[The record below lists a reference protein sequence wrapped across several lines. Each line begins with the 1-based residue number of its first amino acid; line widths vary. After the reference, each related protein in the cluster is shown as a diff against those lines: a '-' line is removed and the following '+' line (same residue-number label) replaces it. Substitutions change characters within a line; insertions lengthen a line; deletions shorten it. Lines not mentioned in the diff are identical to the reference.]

1 MTDSTLVTA
10 PPSPTPWRRII
21 GIGVALAVVVGV
33 IVLAFSWPSVTS
45 SVKNIPLAV
54 VGPESAVTQVEAALT
69 AASPGT
75 FALAGAEDRAAA
87 VSKIESRE
95 VYGAIVLGPSPEV
108 LTSSAASPVVSQL
121 LGGLAP
127 RIQAQLAAATAATAA
142 AGGGSSPAV
151 TVIVT
156 DVVPLAASDPRGSG
170 LTAAAFPLT
179 LGGMLG
185 GILASILIV
194 GAWRRVVAI
203 TVYVVVAGIALEA
216 ILGGWFGALQGN
228 YFVNAGAIALTLLA
242 VSATIVG
249 VASLVGRAG
258 IAVGPVLFLLIAN
271 PISSATQPLE
281 FLPQPWGA
289 VGQWFPPG
297 AGSTLLRDLSYF
309 PAANLLFPWLV
320 VAGWAALGIV
330 LALAGHFREGVRAR
344 FTNEEPPVRAGHT
357 GEGAHAAH
365 AAHAHPAHAA

>member
-1 MTDSTLVTA
+1 MTDSTLTTA
-10 PPSPTPWRRII
+10 APSPTPWRRII

-45 SVKNIPLAV
+45 SVKNIPLVV
-54 VGPESAVTQVEAALT
+54 VGPETAVIQVETALST
-69 AASPGT
+69 ASPDT
-75 FALAGAEDRAAA
+75 FAFVGAEDRAAA

-95 VYGAIVLGPSPEV
+95 AYGAIVLGASPEV

-121 LGGLAP
+121 LTGLAP
-127 RIQAQLAAATAATAA
+127 KLQAQVAAAAA
-142 AGGGSSPAV
+142 AAAAGGSSPAV
-151 TVIVT
+151 AVAVT

-203 TVYVVVAGIALEA
+203 TVYVVVAGLVLEA
-216 ILGGWFGALQGN
+216 ILGGWFGSLQGN

-309 PAANLLFPWLV
+309 PAANLVFPWLV

-330 LALAGHFREGVRAR
+330 LALAGHFREGVNAR
-344 FTNEEPPVRAGHT
+344 FTNEEPPARAEH
-357 GEGAHAAH
+357 GAHAA
-365 AAHAHPAHAA
+365 

>member
-1 MTDSTLVTA
+1 MTDSTLTTA

-45 SVKNIPLAV
+45 AVKNIPLAV
-54 VGPESAVTQVEAALT
+54 VGPESAVTQVEATLT

-87 VSKIESRE
+87 VSRIESRE

-121 LGGLAP
+121 LSGLAP
-127 RIQAQLAAATAATAA
+127 KLQAQVAAATAA

-228 YFVNAGAIALTLLA
+228 FFVNAGAIALTLLA

-344 FTNEEPPVRAGHT
+344 FTNEEPSVRAGHT
-357 GEGAHAAH
+357 GEGANGAH
-365 AAHAHPAHAA
+365 VAHAHPAHAA

>member
-1 MTDSTLVTA
+1 M
-10 PPSPTPWRRII
+10 
-21 GIGVALAVVVGV
+21 
-33 IVLAFSWPSVTS
+33 LAFSWPSVTS
-45 SVKNIPLAV
+45 SVKNLPLAV
-54 VGPESAVTQVEAALT
+54 AGPESAVSQVESALST
-69 AASPGT
+69 ASPGT
-75 FALAGAEDRAAA
+75 FAFVGADDRAGA

-95 VYGAIVLGPSPEV
+95 VYGAIVLDSAPEV

-121 LGGLAP
+121 LTGLAP
-127 RIQAQLAAATAATAA
+127 KLQAQLSAAATAA
-142 AGGGSSPAV
+142 GGSAV
-151 TVIVT
+151 TVAVT

-185 GILASILIV
+185 GILATILIV

-203 TVYVVVAGIALEA
+203 TVYVVVAGVALEG
-216 ILGGWFGALQGN
+216 ILGGWFGALQGDF
-228 YFVNAGAIALTLLA
+228 FVNAGAIALTLLA

-289 VGQWFPPG
+289 VGQWFPRG

-309 PAANLLFPWLV
+309 PSANLLFPWLV
-320 VAGWAALGIV
+320 VASWAALGIV

-344 FTNEEPPVRAGHT
+344 FTNEVLPEHAVH
-357 GEGAHAAH
+357 GAHAATP
-365 AAHAHPAHAA
+365 AHPAHTATPTHPAHAA